1 MIYSITNNLIIEK
14 VKINDNHIK
23 ILYEILKKRKKN
35 YKISYKDLPTFK
47 KHQLFVKKNPYR
59 VWFLV
64 FKSKECIGT
73 IYLSK
78 MNEVGIYLSK
88 NEGLSEDLIEFVTKK
103 YRPLKGKYSVRS
115 EKFII
120 NISPKNVILR
130 KLIEKMGAKLIQNT
144 YLFD

>member
-1 MIYSITNNLIIEK
+1 MFFI
-14 VKINDNHIK
+14 
-23 ILYEILKKRKKN
+23 
-35 YKISYKDLPTFK
+35 
-47 KHQLFVKKNPYR
+47 
-59 VWFLV
+59 
-64 FKSKECIGT
+64 
-73 IYLSK
+73 
-78 MNEVGIYLSK
+78 IYLSK
-88 NEGLSEDLIEFVTKK
+88 NEGVSEDLIEFVTKK